1 MFEQTVLQQIG
12 HLLNEG
18 DTAEFHNGT
27 LFVTA
32 SRDTGNDVYI
42 ELCNIYRKRFVNF
55 NIVAENEYAFDFV
68 G

>member
-12 HLLNEG
+12 HLLKEG

-27 LFVTA
+27 LFVTS

-55 NIVAENEYAFDFV
+55 NIVAENEYAFDFTV
-68 G
+68 